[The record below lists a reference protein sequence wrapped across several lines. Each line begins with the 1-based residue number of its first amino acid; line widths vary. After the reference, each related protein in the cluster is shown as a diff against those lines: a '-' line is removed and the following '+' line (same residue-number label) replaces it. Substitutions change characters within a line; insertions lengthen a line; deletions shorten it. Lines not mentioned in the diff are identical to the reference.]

1 MPVHPKVRRC
11 IHTKID
17 GDPCGAPAKKGK
29 TYCRFHHHTRHMPP
43 RFMLPPLEDSNSIQV
58 TVMEVIRAL
67 LEDRMDRPKA
77 NTILYALQ
85 IAQSNLRGLNLVATP
100 EELEDDDDGGSLADF
115 LLKRLDQS
123 AEDQEGEWMKK
134 HGIPSEGK
142 TGAAATPPLDP
153 WDDPKFEHPEP
164 E

>member
-1 MPVHPKVRRC
+1 
-11 IHTKID
+11 
-17 GDPCGAPAKKGK
+17 
-29 TYCRFHHHTRHMPP
+29 
-43 RFMLPPLEDSNSIQV
+43 MLPPLEDSNSIQV

-85 IAQSNLRGLNLVATP
+85 IAQSNLRGLSLVATP
-100 EELEDDDDGGSLADF
+100 EDLEDDDDGSSLADF
-115 LLKRLDQS
+115 LLKRLDKS
-123 AEDQEGEWMKK
+123 DEEQEGEWMKK
-134 HGIPSEGK
+134 HGITSDGK
-142 TGAAATPPLDP
+142 AGAAAKPPLDP